1 MHGTLNDATGALLR
15 ALAPTLGPCGR
26 VSVEE
31 VRSRSWASIT
41 FSGARHDLSLRI
53 EGEGA
58 EAAAERFLGTLDAA
72 EFPLDGHV
80 LADIS
85 LVSQERRPGCVR
97 LRLEALT
104 VRDD

>member
-1 MHGTLNDATGALLR
+1 MQSGLKDATGALLR
-15 ALAPTLGPCGR
+15 ALAPALGSYAG
-26 VSVEE
+26 VSIEE
-31 VRSRSWASIT
+31 VRSRSWASVT
-41 FSGARHDLSLRI
+41 FSGARHDLALRL

>member
-1 MHGTLNDATGALLR
+1 MQRELSDATGALLR
-15 ALAPTLGPCGR
+15 ALAPALGPYGR
-26 VSVEE
+26 ISVEE
-31 VRSRSWASIT
+31 VRSRSWASVT
-41 FSGARHDLSLRI
+41 FSGARHDLALRL
-53 EGEGA
+53 EGDGA
-58 EAAAERFLGTLDAA
+58 EAAAERFLGGLEAA

-97 LRLEALT
+97 IRLEALT